1 MLTKK
6 PKTFLMAKAHLARFD
21 LIIDVIEQR
30 RPLAGPK
37 DVS

>member
-1 MLTKK
+1 
-6 PKTFLMAKAHLARFD
+6 MAKAHLARFD
-21 LIIDVIEQR
+21 LIIDVIEHR